1 MTRAPLEET
10 ETQENKQESAEEKM
24 CAAPGAEVKIVRM
37 TRGRRM
43 TDEAFAALSEKD
55 KVRVLRNRR
64 NALQTRARRQSR
76 IATLKRDNALLEAS
90 IALKEQQVAVLMELL
105 GEDTAVAK
113 TVEEESTPVVVAA

>member
-10 ETQENKQESAEEKM
+10 ETQENKRREEKM

>member
-10 ETQENKQESAEEKM
+10 ETQENKQVEEKM

-90 IALKEQQVAVLMELL
+90 YSRIQSNERSRSFHATINSPSV
-105 GEDTAVAK
+105 
-113 TVEEESTPVVVAA
+113 VEKSS